1 MSLGTDLAAA
11 MARVDQRTE
20 SPSARAQKVLIAL
33 RAREDITTWDV
44 LCFCAEYLGM
54 MLPAYPWLDKE
65 AREVARM
72 VYLAHYV
79 HFGGPQDEKT
89 IAEALG

>member
-1 MSLGTDLAAA
+1 MSDDSKLTAA
-11 MARVDQRTE
+11 MKRVDELTE
-20 SPSARAQKVLIAL
+20 SPGARAQKVLIAL
-33 RAREDITTWDV
+33 RARPDISTWDV

-79 HFGGPQDEKT
+79 HFSGPQDEKT